1 MYVERCLVGGG
12 VNANFIPDVER
23 CLAGGGVNANFIP
36 EQISWIE
43 GQEMEG
49 QGSQ

>member
-1 MYVERCLVGGG
+1 MY
-12 VNANFIPDVER
+12 VER

-49 QGSQ
+49 GGGGAMPFGEV